1 MNNLLTVEEVKN
13 FLSID
18 EDQVEKYLKQGKLNA
33 YKIGG
38 TYLRFRK
45 EEVINLRFEIQPHK
59 INPPGKSS
67 FFSHA
72 ADFWRF
78 NNFYILSVILVLVV
92 LVVIF
97 KAGF

>member
-1 MNNLLTVEEVKN
+1 MNNLLTVDEVKN
-13 FLSID
+13 FLGID
-18 EDQVEKYLKQGKLNA
+18 EDQVEKYLKQGKLSA

-45 EEVINLRFEIQPHK
+45 EEVVNLRYEIQPNK
-59 INPPGKSS
+59 INPLGKTS
-67 FFSHA
+67 FFSRA

-78 NNFYILSVILVLVV
+78 NNFYILSVLLVLVV
-92 LVVIF
+92 LAVLF